1 MSLHATSSH
10 CPSQP
15 PRVQTPCTACSLP
28 CLVAGLTA
36 ALGRSAYSYTS
47 TDGILGRWLD
57 LGGIDSPNFYRAA
70 HQKAAKLGFGEPLG
84 AYAEADQDSYMLR
97 LAVAN
102 VMGDRFG
109 ASPAAESPASSPRD
123 TPVPEPVVPSSPKQ
137 APANDE
143 LAALQR
149 RVSKQEQQMAE
160 VEARVRRLEPR
171 PPAPRSPLWL
181 AQQLL
186 VLFVLV
192 LATMFGAALASAW
205 GLHATWGVL
214 STCPATNATAALP
227 CATLLPGLPQPLTC

>member
-1 MSLHATSSH
+1 M
-10 CPSQP
+10 
-15 PRVQTPCTACSLP
+15 
-28 CLVAGLTA
+28 VAGLTA
-36 ALGRSAYSYTS
+36 ALGRSAYSYTP

-102 VMGDRFG
+102 VMGDRFT
-109 ASPAAESPASSPRD
+109 ASPAAES
-123 TPVPEPVVPSSPKQ
+123 EPVIASLRKPEL
-137 APANDE
+137 PANAE

-149 RVSKQEQQMAE
+149 HVSEQEQRMAE
-160 VEARVRRLEPR
+160 LEARVRRLEPR
-171 PPAPRSPLWL
+171 PPAPRSSLWL

-186 VLFVLV
+186 MLFVLV

-227 CATLLPGLPQPLTC
+227 GATLLPGLPQPLTC